1 MVTYLLH
8 IYGLTPIHNQICDSR
23 FPAAAGGSSSGL
35 ILIGKDALRRQG
47 TTSRCCCIVAWASE
61 VGQREQHQCFQI
73 FFVGILIQARIT
85 STFYETYPLLRDIF
99 YSVVKRRE
107 KKPFGASIQPSALNM
122 NYNKSA
128 FSTHLEVVDNRPS
141 ISTSSSPAVSFPA
154 VQFPVP
160 QASRESRSR
169 AAQTRAGVTCFRKQ
183 AGSQQTDKAGR
194 RRR

>member
-1 MVTYLLH
+1 MQLLWEDEH
-8 IYGLTPIHNQICDSR
+8 LAGHNKAGAAVGGAVNQVREAHMLYGLTPIHNQICDSR

-85 STFYETYPLLRDIF
+85 STFYETYSLLRDIL

-107 KKPFGASIQPSALNM
+107 KNRL
-122 NYNKSA
+122 
-128 FSTHLEVVDNRPS
+128 VRPS
-141 ISTSSSPAVSFPA
+141 SR
-154 VQFPVP
+154 VP
-160 QASRESRSR
+160 SI
-169 AAQTRAGVTCFRKQ
+169 
-183 AGSQQTDKAGR
+183 
-194 RRR
+194 